1 MFNWYIKYSPGFA
14 MHNTLLVSW
23 LVLKNLDVNDGEIWH
38 VVNSLFVFDDFVI
51 GLRLEILRIPLA
63 ELLLYFFEIF

>member
-1 MFNWYIKYSPGFA
+1 

-38 VVNSLFVFDDFVI
+38 VVNSLFVLHDFVI
-51 GLRLEILRIPLA
+51 GLRLKILRIPLA